1 MELIYIY
8 IYIYIS
14 IMFVGCT
21 NNFNSFYQFLKKK
34 KNIKKK
40 LNSYMAKW

>member
-1 MELIYIY
+1 MELIY

-14 IMFVGCT
+14 IMFVGFT

-34 KNIKKK
+34 KKK